1 VTETPF
7 DAAVHAFSP
16 PRIKFLHRTVTK
28 GNQYEMCSSHS
39 NVVEDSGLL
48 EYDAVISQVVLNVSK
63 DHTDLIF
70 SVILRLLDPED

>member
-1 VTETPF
+1 
-7 DAAVHAFSP
+7 
-16 PRIKFLHRTVTK
+16 
-28 GNQYEMCSSHS
+28 MCSSHS